1 MKNKRMLASLVS
13 SMFLVTAAH
22 AGSMDPVSSAETEM
36 AKSIANPP
44 VIAAR
49 MATAAVAESS
59 ASTSPG
65 VEFLRVEAH
74 RFAKSEVSADK
85 RWADVTSYDYDS
97 DELITKVVDL
107 DTNAVISTT
116 RNKEMQPPLA
126 NTELTRAISIVFED
140 PEELSILQ
148 AEYLRITGGQLS
160 TIDQLQYKAF
170 TFFADSMPGVVNE
183 ASTVCGAQRCA
194 QLVLYTHDNLVF
206 EVSPIVNLSAGVVS
220 QRMGY

>member
-1 MKNKRMLASLVS
+1 MLASLIA
-13 SMFLVTAAH
+13 SMFLVTAAQ
-22 AGSMDPVSSAETEM
+22 AGSMDPVSTAETEM

-49 MATAAVAESS
+49 TAIAATARAQDTS
-59 ASTSPG
+59 ATASPG
-65 VEFLRVEAH
+65 VVFLRVEAH
-74 RFAKSEVSADK
+74 RFGKSEASTDK

-107 DTNAVISTT
+107 DTNTVISTART
-116 RNKEMQPPLA
+116 TEMQPPLA
-126 NTELTRAISIVFED
+126 DEELTRALSIVFED

-148 AEYLRITGGQLS
+148 TEYSRITGSQLS

-194 QLVLYTHDNLVF
+194 QLVLYTHDNIVF
-206 EVSPIVNLSAGVVS
+206 EVSPVVNLSAGVVT